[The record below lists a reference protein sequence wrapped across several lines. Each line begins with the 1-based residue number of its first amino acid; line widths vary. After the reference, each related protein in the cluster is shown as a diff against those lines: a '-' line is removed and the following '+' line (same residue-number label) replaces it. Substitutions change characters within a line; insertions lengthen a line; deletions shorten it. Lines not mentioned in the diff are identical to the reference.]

1 MAGNPPYFRLSSF
14 YFFYFAALGVFSPYW
29 TLYLKDH
36 LHFSFLEIGQLLAIF
51 MTTKLIAPLLWGWI
65 ADYFDNRLYLIRLAT
80 LLTVV
85 SFSGVYLYHSYW
97 WMALVMFVFGFFW
110 HASLPQYEAI
120 TLNHLGSNT
129 SRYSHIRLWGS
140 VGFIIMVAGLP
151 VVIDNEKIAQL
162 PHYLLLIFIAL
173 ALTTV
178 FVSDKPHPINRLKE
192 KSNRLFFN
200 GVFFSFLVACALQAV
215 SHGAYY
221 TFFSVY
227 LEEHGYSRINT
238 GLLWAVGVL
247 AEVMLFIVL
256 YRLMR
261 WVSLYHLF
269 SLSLFLTALRW
280 LILGFYVDNLWLLL
294 FSQLLHAASFGL
306 FHASAI
312 HLIHHWFPENSQGR
326 GQAFYAGISFGLG
339 GAIGGFLSGY
349 LWENVATHIT
359 FLLMAFC
366 ALLGGCIAWL
376 FVKEPVVINH

>member
-1 MAGNPPYFRLSSF
+1 MASNPLYFRLSSF

-140 VGFIIMVAGLP
+140 VGFIVMVAGLP

-178 FVSDKPHPINRLKE
+178 FVSDKPYPINTLKE
-192 KSNRLFFN
+192 KNNILFFS
-200 GVFFSFLVACALQAV
+200 GIFFAFLVACALQAV

-227 LEEHGYSRINT
+227 LEDHGYSRVNT
-238 GLLWAVGVL
+238 GLLWALGVL
-247 AEVMLFIVL
+247 AEVALFIVL
-256 YRLMR
+256 HRLMR

-312 HLIHHWFPENSQGR
+312 HLIHHWFPEKSQGR

-376 FVKEPVVINH
+376 FVKEPVVINR